1 VEDANMT
8 EVVRSP
14 YVLLSVTV
22 LLGSAIYMLSLI
34 AG

>member
-1 VEDANMT
+1 MT

>member
-1 VEDANMT
+1 MT

-34 AG
+34 VG

>member
-1 VEDANMT
+1 VEDVNMT

-34 AG
+34 VG